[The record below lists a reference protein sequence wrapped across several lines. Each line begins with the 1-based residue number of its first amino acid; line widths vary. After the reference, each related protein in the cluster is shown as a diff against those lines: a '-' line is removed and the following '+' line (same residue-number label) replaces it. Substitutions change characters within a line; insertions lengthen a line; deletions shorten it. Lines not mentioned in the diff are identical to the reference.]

1 MSYIEE
7 EKLMDAFVVDSE
19 GYICGR
25 VASFEVEPDRV
36 LIKLYKEEQEEEE
49 EVDQVRLKEELMLHL
64 FGKVN
69 AKLEKKLYN
78 RIRKALNLSSR
89 TPIGKA
95 ELVQFAKSMNLEV
108 PTRKIVR
115 KTREEVEEPVDL
127 DLVACIGETPLG
139 KCILLKEPWEARR
152 RGLPLLDFVPYKSTE
167 EVRGMMVIDT
177 EARIVG
183 HAERILIGKPLGLRI
198 ALETVREEEVV
209 DFQAL
214 LQTLMAYFRTPREL
228 YERLAKDLRVR
239 PDQITQEDIIRWAE
253 ENNITVPKR
262 RETKLVKEN
271 TLDIPWTAI
280 KKIGDVILLKGT
292 IEEIRAGRFLLL
304 PSAPAHEAPPQAVE
318 ASKPE
323 APELKPLD
331 LSESMYE
338 E

>member
-1 MSYIEE
+1 M
-7 EKLMDAFVVDSE
+7 
-19 GYICGR
+19 
-25 VASFEVEPDRV
+25 
-36 LIKLYKEEQEEEE
+36 
-49 EVDQVRLKEELMLHL
+49 
-64 FGKVN
+64 
-69 AKLEKKLYN
+69 EKKLYS

-89 TPIGKA
+89 TPIGNA

-214 LQTLMAYFRTPREL
+214 LQTLMAYFKTPREF

-262 RETKLVKEN
+262 RETKLVKES
-271 TLDIPWTAI
+271 TLDIPWTVI

-292 IEEIRAGRFLLL
+292 IEEIRAGRLLPL
-304 PSAPAHEAPPQAVE
+304 PSAPAREAPPPAIE
-318 ASKPE
+318 AAGPE
-323 APELKPLD
+323 APELRPLD
-331 LSESMYE
+331 LSEGMYE